1 MLKATDHAAPERRRF
16 KGRVAVVTGAS
27 AGVGRATA
35 LALGREGAR
44 VGLIARNAQAL
55 EAVAGQIRAAGGEAL
70 ALPLDVADAA
80 AVEAAAEQVESR
92 FGPLDLWVNAAMVTV
107 FSPVSELEPDE
118 VRRVTEVTYLGS
130 VHGVLA
136 ALRRM
141 RRRGRGTIVQVGSAL
156 AFRGIPLQSPY
167 CAAKH
172 AIRGF
177 VSSLRAELKHERSR
191 IRLTEVHLPGV
202 NTPQFGWARTKIP
215 QQPRPVG
222 QPCRPEVAADAILHA
237 ARHPNRDWWLGS
249 ATAQTVLG
257 QAVAPALMDRI
268 MAAKAWEGQF
278 TGQPGE
284 ARPGNLF
291 ETVAEGHA
299 VSGPFAA
306 EAKGEAMLTEGPI
319 TRMAAVA
326 AGALG
331 FMLLGALLARR

>member
-1 MLKATDHAAPERRRF
+1 MLKATDHAPPDRRRF
-16 KGRVAVVTGAS
+16 AGKIAVVTGAS

-44 VGLIARNAQAL
+44 VGLIARDAEAL
-55 EAVAGQIRAAGGEAL
+55 KDVAGQIRASGGQAL
-70 ALPLDVADAA
+70 VLPADVADAL
-80 AVEAAAEQVESR
+80 AVEAAADEAEAQ

-107 FSPVSELEPDE
+107 FSPISALEPDE

-130 VHGVLA
+130 VHGTMA

-141 RRRGRGTIVQVGSAL
+141 KARGRGVIVQVGSAL

-177 VSSLRAELKHERSR
+177 NAALRAELRHERSR
-191 IRLTEVHLPGV
+191 IRLTEVHLPAV

-249 ATAQTVLG
+249 ATAKTVLG
-257 QAVAPALMDRI
+257 QALAPALMDRV

-278 TGQPGE
+278 TGAPGAVRE
-284 ARPGNLF
+284 GNLF
-291 ETVAEGHA
+291 HPVAAGHA
-299 VSGPFAA
+299 VAGPFAD

-319 TRMAAVA
+319 TRFAAAA

-331 FMLLGALLARR
+331 FLLLGALLARR